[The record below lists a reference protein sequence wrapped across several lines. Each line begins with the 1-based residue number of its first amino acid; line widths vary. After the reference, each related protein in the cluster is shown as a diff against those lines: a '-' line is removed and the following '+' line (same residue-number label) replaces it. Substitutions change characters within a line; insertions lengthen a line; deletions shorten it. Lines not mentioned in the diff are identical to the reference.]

1 MDAIKDLEEDRED
14 VRGEYQDLLKDFIE
28 SASKKLV
35 EIGGPAP
42 APVASAH
49 AKSASRST
57 TKAQAPIRKEAT
69 ATAAAYT
76 TPAASASSVVVPTT
90 PKPSRV
96 EKDLSGFGDADDGF
110 EFEEID

>member
-1 MDAIKDLEEDRED
+1 MEAIKELEEDRED
-14 VRGEYQDLLKDFIE
+14 LRADYQDLLKDFIE

-42 APVASAH
+42 SQVASAH
-49 AKSASRST
+49 AKSTSRTS
-57 TKAQAPIRKEAT
+57 KAQAPIRKDT
-69 ATAAAYT
+69 SSQAAAYT
-76 TPAASASSVVVPTT
+76 TPSATASSVVVPTT
-90 PKPSRV
+90 PRPSKV